1 MTDKK
6 LLSFSKMLQQ
16 QEEQRQAEKPAVELR
31 PVESISLTE
40 TISPTEITSPVLTPP
55 LALQTTS
62 PVKSTSL
69 AEYASP
75 VESTMDIWASF
86 TDWKDGHLQLP
97 NMIAL
102 VLYRHLDPA
111 ERAIYQELYQLSWGF
126 GNPTC
131 KVSLTRLAERA
142 GMKQTAAHQ
151 AVKRLAAKG
160 LVIKSQMIF
169 GKGLEQGIEY
179 SLPLPT
185 RLVES
190 IRLAR
195 STSPAE
201 NVNNKIKA
209 LKEINKKESE
219 ISHCEKCKDSG
230 GFIYPNGPQG
240 GVVKCK
246 HE

>member
-1 MTDKK
+1 MTDK

-16 QEEQRQAEKPAVELR
+16 QEEQRQAEQPSVELR
-31 PVESISLTE
+31 PLESIRPTE
-40 TISPTEITSPVLTPP
+40 NASPAEITSPAPTPP
-55 LALQTTS
+55 QALRNTSLVESTS
-62 PVKSTSL
+62 P
-69 AEYASP
+69 AESASP
-75 VESTMDIWASF
+75 VESIMDIWASF

-126 GNPTC
+126 GNSTC
-131 KVSLTRLAERA
+131 KVSLPRLAERA

-151 AVKRLAAKG
+151 AIKRLTGKG

-169 GKGLEQGIEY
+169 GKGKEQGIEY

-185 RLVES
+185 RLAES
-190 IRLAR
+190 VRLAR

-209 LKEINKKESE
+209 LKEINKKGSK
-219 ISHCEKCKDSG
+219 IIYCEKCKDSG
-230 GFIYPNGPQG
+230 GFTYPDGPQG

>member
-16 QEEQRQAEKPAVELR
+16 QEEQRQADNPAVELR
-31 PVESISLTE
+31 SVESIRPPDITSHAE
-40 TISPTEITSPVLTPP
+40 TTSPVPNPP
-55 LALQTTS
+55 LALRTTS
-62 PVKSTSL
+62 LVESTSPM
-69 AEYASP
+69 EFTSP
-75 VESTMDIWASF
+75 MDSTMDIWASF

-131 KVSLTRLAERA
+131 KVSLPRLAERA
-142 GMKQTAAHQ
+142 GMKQTAAHL

-160 LVIKSQMIF
+160 LVVKSQMIF

-209 LKEINKKESE
+209 LKETNKKESG
-219 ISHCEKCKDSG
+219 ITYCEKCKDSG

-246 HE
+246 HD